1 MSRLECF
8 RFWKCFCQMC
18 EKLGHF
24 QTCAAF
30 GNHTCSTYVSPVQN
44 GTLGGRRWEVK
55 GRIPRA
61 RYIFSL
67 QYIPKEGLR
76 LSPGKC
82 SVYSRAHTVEKKV
95 NPGYS
100 ASHSHCLAGLSQRT
114 CSLFSFPKDLKKP
127 GFTLLQNETWT
138 CTHFSKK
145 EQIFSHPTKG
155 SRISPDPQVWK
166 LSLKQVS
173 QTKEERGLSFASR
186 LSFAKWE
193 RLFQGSE
200 SKSNPNLVT
209 LDHPERSLYFS
220 SNSRLAWED

>member
-1 MSRLECF
+1 MFQVLEVFLSNVWKTGTFSDVHC
-8 RFWKCFCQMC
+8 FWKSHVFNLCI
-18 EKLGHF
+18 
-24 QTCAAF
+24 
-30 GNHTCSTYVSPVQN
+30 SSPEWN
-44 GTLGGRRWEVK
+44 LGGRRREVK

-155 SRISPDPQVWK
+155 SGISPDTQVWK

-173 QTKEERGLSFASR
+173 QTKEERGLSFGSR

-193 RLFQGSE
+193 RSFQGSE